1 MSDTSVDDDLTNN
14 NNNNEEG
21 TTNAAD
27 ININTTTTNP
37 TSPQTEFH
45 ENPLRSYDGWWW
57 FLPEQHGTDSS
68 VTFTAN
74 DVLKKF
80 APTTATTSTT
90 TNRKD
95 GFVVD
100 KKKFSV
106 TLPISSFNQSTSSS
120 SSSSAATSLSPPS
133 NHNANAQNTLP
144 TSPSTTVATDKAFIE
159 DPYRSSTWC
168 PFSTFDVDRLE
179 EAFQQGQTSW
189 DSCCDVPNAETP
201 AKKDSI
207 SVYDRTGQ
215 RLSKVHLPS
224 FKMSPLYW
232 PGKERPVRRSKWMR
246 MKSCIVSN
254 VFYPPPPPVAVAVS
268 EAATITKSSRHSLLV
283 APSSTDDASTT
294 TKTTTTKTTTTK
306 TNNKPT
312 SFYGDDT
319 LGGVPVPADWEEAL
333 EDWFERHHL
342 NGNTSLPG
350 SPTAAQPDGSC
361 GERWIPLGGGVGGG
375 PLKGYSIL
383 LRKVKSDST
392 FLLLPS
398 HPDDCSSSETAT
410 TATNSSKH
418 RRRPLP
424 PLQPIRLIRGYLPYH
439 IALVGALKKVEQSQ
453 CSTAATNGKPL
464 KKKSSSNAAGVS
476 GGGETTST
484 TSTTSP
490 PPPVMPSSNTI
501 LIDLPSPFDP
511 VLKGHLP
518 PVPRALVIAVHGIG
532 QKMAINSGQSNFIRE
547 CRQISDGI
555 IEALDRRDHHRR
567 RRWGAAK
574 SSNATAA
581 KQKEN
586 IYVLPVNW
594 RRSLRMLSGYF
605 ACDEEMVYSQNDDV
619 DDDVEDVNDCNVDP
633 SDEDE
638 INVEDGFDDDIG
650 SIYMSKK
657 KSTATASSTAPPPIL
672 AFDELVSLITL
683 DNIPF
688 VRDYC
693 SDVGADILLYMTP
706 AYFRVILSTVIEEI
720 RKIWSIFVAV
730 NGGLQRVREASP
742 NISLMGHSLGCAIIS
757 DLLAFT
763 IDKGSTMSAG
773 ADTDDDAAATAT
785 TTMHPRDEIQVVR
798 EKSAA
803 ITRKLGFPV
812 DNFFALG
819 SPLAMFFVLKQW
831 RPVGCFP
838 LPAEDVPWNTGFGF
852 GDDGDGFHN
861 NSLGASA
868 SEDCNL
874 PPQPLKTLSAADDDG
889 AADGAGTSN
898 KTNNSNN
905 NNNNRNNNN
914 NNNLVV
920 TPKRVAFAC
929 RSYYNVFHPHDPI
942 AYRVEPL
949 VLGPRETHLNYRHPM
964 VLPYT
969 KNGMISIK
977 RQVEEKIS
985 LLSSGIGKYKD
996 DFINQVTSSFDSL
1009 PNWIKSKVVSSPLM
1023 TSVGSTSKDDVRYSD
1038 VSLPPGIRSV
1048 SAGGSDSTDGDSFD
1062 SPTAENSGS
1071 SSSDEGPEPF
1081 LLVKEF
1087 SKPARKTNPAILKS
1101 VPLTRADRLADAALK
1116 RATIGKERLLKFNRW
1131 GRTDFMVEE
1140 PLFEHQYYS
1149 LLSSHFIYWYDAD
1162 IASFIMEEIFSE

>member
-1 MSDTSVDDDLTNN
+1 
-14 NNNNEEG
+14 
-21 TTNAAD
+21 
-27 ININTTTTNP
+27 
-37 TSPQTEFH
+37 
-45 ENPLRSYDGWWW
+45 
-57 FLPEQHGTDSS
+57 
-68 VTFTAN
+68 
-74 DVLKKF
+74 
-80 APTTATTSTT
+80 
-90 TNRKD
+90 
-95 GFVVD
+95 
-100 KKKFSV
+100 
-106 TLPISSFNQSTSSS
+106 
-120 SSSSAATSLSPPS
+120 
-133 NHNANAQNTLP
+133 
-144 TSPSTTVATDKAFIE
+144 
-159 DPYRSSTWC
+159 
-168 PFSTFDVDRLE
+168 
-179 EAFQQGQTSW
+179 
-189 DSCCDVPNAETP
+189 
-201 AKKDSI
+201 
-207 SVYDRTGQ
+207 
-215 RLSKVHLPS
+215 
-224 FKMSPLYW
+224 
-232 PGKERPVRRSKWMR
+232 

-254 VFYPPPPPVAVAVS
+254 IFYPPPIAVTSTSAAAAA
-268 EAATITKSSRHSLLV
+268 AATTTTTTKSSRHPLLV
-283 APSSTDDASTT
+283 APSSTEDGSGSSSKT
-294 TKTTTTKTTTTK
+294 TKTTTTKTS
-306 TNNKPT
+306 NKPT

-333 EDWFERHHL
+333 EDWFERHHHS
-342 NGNTSLPG
+342 GGGVPG
-350 SPTAAQPDGSC
+350 SPTAAQQDGGC
-361 GERWIPLGGGVGGG
+361 GERWIPLGSGGG
-375 PLKGYSIL
+375 PLHGYSIL
-383 LRKVKSDST
+383 LRKVKSDSM

-398 HPDDCSSSETAT
+398 HPDDCSPQAT
-410 TATNSSKH
+410 PKY
-418 RRRPLP
+418 RR

-453 CSTAATNGKPL
+453 CSIAAAANGKPL
-464 KKKSSSNAAGVS
+464 KKSSSNAAG
-476 GGGETTST
+476 GESST
-484 TSTTSP
+484 TSFSPKSPFTTSP
-490 PPPVMPSSNTI
+490 KLAPVMPSSNTI

-555 IEALDRRDHHRR
+555 IEALDRRDHRR
-567 RRWGAAK
+567 RRCAVK
-574 SSNATAA
+574 SPSTAA
-581 KQKEN
+581 ANSTTENQKENQKEN

-594 RRSLRMLSGYF
+594 RRSLKMLSGYF
-605 ACDEEMVYSQNDDV
+605 ACDEEMVYSQNDD
-619 DDDVEDVNDCNVDP
+619 DDGDDNDNDNDDSSDEDVIDVEDGM
-633 SDEDE
+633 
-638 INVEDGFDDDIG
+638 DGDVG
-650 SIYMSKK
+650 SIYMTRK
-657 KSTATASSTAPPPIL
+657 KSATSTSTAPPPIL

-773 ADTDDDAAATAT
+773 TDTDATATTT
-785 TTMHPRDEIQVVR
+785 TTMHPRDEVEVVR

-838 LPAEDVPWNTGFGF
+838 LPAEDVPWNTGFTYS
-852 GDDGDGFHN
+852 DGDGFNN
-861 NSLGASA
+861 NSLGASP
-868 SEDCNL
+868 SEDYNL
-874 PPQPLKTLSAADDDG
+874 PPPPPFDAA
-889 AADGAGTSN
+889 AAGTSK
-898 KTNNSNN
+898 KTNSNN
-905 NNNNRNNNN
+905 NRNS

-1048 SAGGSDSTDGDSFD
+1048 GAGGGTSSSTTESFN
-1062 SPTAENSGS
+1062 SPTAENSDS

-1087 SKPARKTNPAILKS
+1087 SKPTRKTNPAIMKS
-1101 VPLTRADRLADAALK
+1101 LPLTRADRLADAALK